1 MKLQLNLFRYWSD
14 VNMMR
19 QCLYRFDLCL
29 HICKTDGWRT
39 RRRGTVLPRRSKR
52 IFLPLQWCMNHG
64 SITTES
70 SLQLY
75 MWCCSF
81 WMPLLIPTLVVV
93 NDEKSP
99 RIHEKG
105 SDIASAAMPSW
116 ATCQYHKYSTVP
128 ERIITK
134 LTMSICL
141 LINFWL
147 CSRSGK
153 QSQRGS

>member
-1 MKLQLNLFRYWSD
+1 MLAYISVKQMGEEHDEEELYCRVDPNVHSCHCND
-14 VNMMR
+14 V
-19 QCLYRFDLCL
+19 Y
-29 HICKTDGWRT
+29 I
-39 RRRGTVLPRRSKR
+39 V
-52 IFLPLQWCMNHG
+52 G
-64 SITTES
+64 SIITPES

-81 WMPLLIPTLVVV
+81 WMPLLIPMLVVV

-128 ERIITK
+128 ERIISK

-141 LINFWL
+141 LINF
-147 CSRSGK
+147 
-153 QSQRGS
+153 